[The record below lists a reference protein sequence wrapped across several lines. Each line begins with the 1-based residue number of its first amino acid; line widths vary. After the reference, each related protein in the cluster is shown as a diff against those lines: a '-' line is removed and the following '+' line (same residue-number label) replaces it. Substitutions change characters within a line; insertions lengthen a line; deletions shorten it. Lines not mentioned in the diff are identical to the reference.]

1 MSMTDPIADMLTR
14 IRNAN
19 QVSHASVSMPSSKL
33 KVQLA
38 KLLKEEGFIA
48 DYSEKTEG
56 KFKVLEI
63 TLKYDAKNKPIITK
77 LERISR
83 DDLRKT
89 IKIEKYEDLKALEGN
104 LVLNN
109 RYELETDILVKKG
122 DSITIGSEAYP
133 FTGIFDGKNFTI
145 RYEMSEGEDLSA
157 LFRYVDEKAEIINL
171 RVSGNAKL
179 NEGGVG
185 AAIAA
190 YNRGTIRGCKVDS
203 FRMEVDKYA
212 TAGGIAAY
220 NYGNIEG
227 CAARMSVERK
237 GNGGV
242 MQTFFGGMCAKNLDG
257 RVKNAV
263 TYITF
268 TAFKETEIFDNYDE
282 YEGGNYSIGAAV
294 GLNQGETEGLV
305 SAYGDAYLSDRFIL
319 EFKSAEELNDSFKFP
334 NK

>member
-1 MSMTDPIADMLTR
+1 MKRKNKGERPENTPHYIYEKSWETYEGEQSSGQRKALIIVFAVTFVVLLILATLWAVFYNALS
-14 IRNAN
+14 IRN
-19 QVSHASVSMPSSKL
+19 
-33 KVQLA
+33 
-38 KLLKEEGFIA
+38 
-48 DYSEKTEG
+48 T
-56 KFKVLEI
+56 
-63 TLKYDAKNKPIITK
+63 
-77 LERISR
+77 R

-242 MQTFFGGMCAKNLDG
+242 MQTFFGGMCTKNLDG

-334 NK
+334 NKMREAKEL